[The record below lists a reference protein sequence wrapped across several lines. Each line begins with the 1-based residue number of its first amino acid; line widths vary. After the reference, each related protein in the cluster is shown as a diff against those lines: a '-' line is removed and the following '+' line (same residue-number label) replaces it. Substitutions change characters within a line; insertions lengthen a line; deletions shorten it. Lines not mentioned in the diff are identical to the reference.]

1 MRNTSMNSLQTSRNL
16 VLEQIKNACELANRS
31 EKDVQLLAVSKTHPS
46 EILQKMYEAGQRS
59 FGENYLQEALDKI
72 EALKDLEI
80 EWHFIGHVQRNKTKH
95 LAEKFAWVHGV
106 DRLIIAERLSN
117 QREVSQAPLNICLQ
131 VNIDAQDTKD
141 GCSPAEV
148 AELVREISQLPNLK
162 LRGLMVIPAPNN
174 TQAFA
179 DAKALFEEVKSEH
192 AKPEDWDTLSM
203 GMSGDLVDAIT
214 AGSTMVRVG
223 TALFGARDYT

>member
-72 EALKDLEI
+72 DALKDLEI

-106 DRLIIAERLSN
+106 DRIIIAERLSN